1 MVGRKIGRVE
11 LRYKGRGYAQIV
23 RPAEQ
28 LLGFLVGDGGGGIFA
43 DTEGGNGPTLWLTE
57 AADSL

>member
-1 MVGRKIGRVE
+1 
-11 LRYKGRGYAQIV
+11 
-23 RPAEQ
+23 
-28 LLGFLVGDGGGGIFA
+28 LGFLVGDGGGGIFA